1 MQLDDEL
8 EIAKSVYGISV
19 SQQLQYVRDQSY
31 RRVSNNNLI
40 FIQMKV
46 KYLKSIEGTNVL
58 GTLCLT
64 SVVNADAF
72 NVNMLSI
79 SDVKDVFLILMFFW
93 TLF

>member
-8 EIAKSVYGISV
+8 EIATSVYGISV
-19 SQQLQYVRDQSY
+19 SQQLQYLHDQSY

-40 FIQMKV
+40 FIQIKV

-64 SVVNADAF
+64 SVMTADAF
-72 NVNMLSI
+72 DVNMLLI
-79 SDVKDVFLILMFFW
+79 SDVKDVFFNMSFW